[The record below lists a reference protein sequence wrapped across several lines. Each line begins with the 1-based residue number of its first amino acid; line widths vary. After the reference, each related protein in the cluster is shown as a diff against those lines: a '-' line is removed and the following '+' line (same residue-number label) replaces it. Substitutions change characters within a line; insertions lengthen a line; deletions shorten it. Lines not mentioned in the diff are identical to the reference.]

1 MTNYTAKAEAL
12 DMRISDITTHIN
24 YLGELTYRWVLD
36 KDQRIAAIAA
46 VLAEV
51 AAEAEQRGRE
61 QALEALAGLRILPAR

>member
-1 MTNYTAKAEAL
+1 MTDYTAKAEAL
-12 DMRISDITTHIN
+12 DMHISGITTHIN

-61 QALEALAGLRILPAR
+61 QALEA